1 MANKMKRMKQKMS
14 NGDLEDIVIGA
25 DAENVDVSINEDIV
39 NLQEYINSL
48 ETKLKDISNATIEWN
63 KGLDLTE

>member
-1 MANKMKRMKQKMS
+1 MANKMKRMKQKMN

-25 DAENVDVSINEDIV
+25 DAENVDISIDEDIID
-39 NLQEYINSL
+39 LQEYINSL
-48 ETKLKDISNATIEWN
+48 EAKLKDISNATIEWN

>member
-1 MANKMKRMKQKMS
+1 MANKMKRMKQKMN

-25 DAENVDVSINEDIV
+25 DAENVDVSVNEDII

-48 ETKLKDISNATIEWN
+48 EAKLKNATIEWN

>member
-1 MANKMKRMKQKMS
+1 MANKMKRMKQKMN

-25 DAENVDVSINEDIV
+25 DAENVDVSIDEDIID
-39 NLQEYINSL
+39 LQEYINSL
-48 ETKLKDISNATIEWN
+48 EAKLKDISNATIEWN

>member
-14 NGDLEDIVIGA
+14 NGDLEDIIIGA
-25 DAENVDVSINEDIV
+25 DAENVDVSVNEDII

-48 ETKLKDISNATIEWN
+48 ETKLKDISNAPIEWN

>member
-1 MANKMKRMKQKMS
+1 MANKMKRMKQKMN

-25 DAENVDVSINEDIV
+25 DAENVDVSIDEDII
-39 NLQEYINSL
+39 NLQEYISSL